1 MMGKIKMQTKATER
15 MRTVQRKC
23 IELINITKESTLGM
37 IHDNESEV
45 KAEAEAELE
54 VEVKIGI
61 GIGHEGAIGVPR
73 QDLDL
78 EVDLD
83 RGAGIVD
90 GLIAE
95 RGITGVG
102 EIIGDAA
109 AVVRAQ
115 IMEKEGG
122 TVEID
127 LVIK

>member
-1 MMGKIKMQTKATER
+1 MMGKIKMQTKVTER
-15 MRTVQRKC
+15 MRTVQRKG

-37 IHDNESEV
+37 IHDNESGV
-45 KAEAEAELE
+45 KAEAELE

-102 EIIGDAA
+102 EIIGDTA